1 MTTSSFDPP
10 AIPRGAAAL
19 LDSPYAQY
27 LEVATLYGIQ
37 GAEPETGQLREP
49 EELLFRT
56 IHLVSELWLR
66 LAGAE
71 IERAMEEV
79 DAGDLGRAARL
90 IRRADDSVQR
100 VTDATRMF
108 QSMPAAE
115 YHRFRTALG
124 SASGLQSPG
133 YAYVRLVGNK
143 LAEALDELI
152 PDDDELFR
160 IYMEEIDSPRYAI
173 CEALLDLDTSLDRFR
188 ASHVHIAQ
196 RFLGDSTEGTGGQ
209 GVAYLRNHLGQQHFP
224 RLWELR
230 ARLADA
236 SGAVSYGYGGSRSK
250 GTQTHS

>member
-1 MTTSSFDPP
+1 MATRESDSPT
-10 AIPRGAAAL
+10 IPRGAAAL
-19 LDSPYAQY
+19 LDSPYARY
-27 LEVATLYGIQ
+27 LDVATLYEIQ
-37 GAEPETGQLREP
+37 AAEPETGELREP

-71 IERAMEEV
+71 IERAMEEI
-79 DAGDLGRAARL
+79 DAGDLGRAVRL
-90 IRRADDSVQR
+90 IRRADETVQR

-133 YAYVRLVGNK
+133 YAYVRLVGNR
-143 LAEALDELI
+143 LAKTLDELVA
-152 PDDDELFR
+152 DDDELFR
-160 IYMEEIDSPRYAI
+160 IYMEEIDSPVYAF

-188 ASHVHIAQ
+188 ASHVHVAQ

-209 GVAYLRNHLGQQHFP
+209 GVAFLRNHLGQQHFP
-224 RLWELR
+224 RLWALR
-230 ARLADA
+230 ARLAEA
-236 SGAVSYGYGGSRSK
+236 SGAVSYGYGGAKSES
-250 GTQTHS
+250 S

>member
-1 MTTSSFDPP
+1 MTISQFEPP

-27 LEVATLYGIQ
+27 LEVAALYEIQ
-37 GAEPETGQLREP
+37 GADPETESLRQS

-71 IERAMEEV
+71 IERAIEEAA
-79 DAGDLGRAARL
+79 AGELVRAVRL
-90 IRRADDSVQR
+90 IRRADDSVKR
-100 VTDATRMF
+100 VTDATMMF
-108 QSMPAAE
+108 QAMPAAE
-115 YHRFRTALG
+115 YHQFRTALG

-133 YAYVRLVGNK
+133 YAYVRLVANR
-143 LAEALDELI
+143 LAETLDSLVA
-152 PDDDELFR
+152 DDDELFHV
-160 IYMEEIDSPRYAI
+160 YMEEIDTPRYAF

-209 GVAYLRNHLGQQHFP
+209 GVAFLRNHLGQQHFP
-224 RLWELR
+224 RLWALR
-230 ARLADA
+230 SRLANA
-236 SGAVSYGYGGSRSK
+236 SGAVSYGYGGSKTDSP
-250 GTQTHS
+250 